1 MPSVSCLFHLSG
13 EDIKTENFTLSLPI
27 NKCPRLD
34 AICPYFTRFP
44 LSFPW
49 QHLIYAE
56 VGQQLLDPFC
66 GCGTSLLAA
75 RLRGLCGTGIECN
88 PVAAAIARAK
98 ISTASP
104 SAVIARAAVLLASD
118 DSVELPEGAFWK
130 HCFSPGVLDALCRLR
145 THFQGTLT
153 TQTDLVLC
161 AILLGLLHGPSD
173 RRLFFSNVMPAS
185 YAPSQE
191 TLLLFW
197 TDNHMRPPDAD
208 VLEIIERR
216 AKYIL
221 CETMDTPPAR
231 VICGDCRAKEPYAN
245 LDTIDHIITSP
256 PYFGLNSFIQDQWLR
271 MWFLGNP
278 KVSEYLI
285 TQTSVEAYIKELAQ
299 VWRNCASVCRPG
311 ASLCVRFGEVP
322 GFNSIHP
329 RAILETSLAL
339 ADSGWK
345 IKRFKPVVEKH
356 NGTDYTIPCPPP
368 ASRPRHEFV
377 LHSRLET

>member
-118 DSVELPEGAFWK
+118 DSVELPEGAFGNTVFPREYWMLSVV
-130 HCFSPGVLDALCRLR
+130 CAPFSGNPADTNGP
-145 THFQGTLT
+145 
-153 TQTDLVLC
+153 VLC
-161 AILLGLLHGPSD
+161 NPAWFVTVHPTEG
-173 RRLFFSNVMPAS
+173 FSNVMPAS
-185 YAPSQE
+185 MRHRENVTSFDRQPYAPS
-191 TLLLFW
+191 
-197 TDNHMRPPDAD
+197 DAD
-208 VLEIIERR
+208 VL
-216 AKYIL
+216 KY
-221 CETMDTPPAR
+221 
-231 VICGDCRAKEPYAN
+231 
-245 LDTIDHIITSP
+245 
-256 PYFGLNSFIQDQWLR
+256 
-271 MWFLGNP
+271 
-278 KVSEYLI
+278 
-285 TQTSVEAYIKELAQ
+285 
-299 VWRNCASVCRPG
+299 
-311 ASLCVRFGEVP
+311 
-322 GFNSIHP
+322 
-329 RAILETSLAL
+329 
-339 ADSGWK
+339 
-345 IKRFKPVVEKH
+345 
-356 NGTDYTIPCPPP
+356 
-368 ASRPRHEFV
+368 
-377 LHSRLET
+377 